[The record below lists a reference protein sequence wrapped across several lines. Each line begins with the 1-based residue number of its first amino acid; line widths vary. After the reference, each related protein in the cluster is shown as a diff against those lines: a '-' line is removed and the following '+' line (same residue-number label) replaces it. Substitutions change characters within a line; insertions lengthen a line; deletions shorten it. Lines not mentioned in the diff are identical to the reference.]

1 MNNRL
6 VGRFKIR
13 GGEKCREAVVDN
25 QEGKEGGLDQLGEKR
40 REVEG
45 LEGRRKRTDRP
56 GDGRTEGTV
65 AAERRVWAIHLP
77 PRFAGWGWE
86 VEVPL
91 LSSGMLRSKRSLE
104 NRNRV
109 EGVALEV

>member
-40 REVEG
+40 REE
-45 LEGRRKRTDRP
+45 K
-56 GDGRTEGTV
+56 
-65 AAERRVWAIHLP
+65 
-77 PRFAGWGWE
+77 
-86 VEVPL
+86 
-91 LSSGMLRSKRSLE
+91 
-104 NRNRV
+104 
-109 EGVALEV
+109 

>member
-56 GDGRTEGTV
+56 GDGLKELWQQREESGPSTSHPGL
-65 AAERRVWAIHLP
+65 RV
-77 PRFAGWGWE
+77 GG
-86 VEVPL
+86 
-91 LSSGMLRSKRSLE
+91 GRSKCPS
-104 NRNRV
+104 
-109 EGVALEV
+109 

>member
-56 GDGRTEGTV
+56 GDGLKELWQQRE
-65 AAERRVWAIHLP
+65 ESRHP
-77 PRFAGWGWE
+77 PPTQVCGLGVGGRSAPPE
-86 VEVPL
+86 
-91 LSSGMLRSKRSLE
+91 LRDAKE
-104 NRNRV
+104 Q
-109 EGVALEV
+109 EKFGKQE